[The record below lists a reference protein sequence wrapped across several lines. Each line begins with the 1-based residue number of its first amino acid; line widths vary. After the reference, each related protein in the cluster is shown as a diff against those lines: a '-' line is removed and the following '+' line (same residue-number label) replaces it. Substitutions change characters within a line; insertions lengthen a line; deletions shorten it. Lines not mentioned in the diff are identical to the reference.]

1 VTVQESALRLAREI
15 IRADGVHQSGS
26 LNPAKLK
33 ALELIHVLDRP
44 VCVEHLAHHLGWT
57 TNYTYRLV
65 DEMKEAGILLT
76 EIEETQQRPRRVRSL
91 YFCVCSNHQEGSRS

>member
-1 VTVQESALRLAREI
+1 MTVEESALRLAREI
-15 IRADGVHQSGS
+15 IRADGAHQMAS

-44 VCVEHLAHHLGWT
+44 VCVEHLAQHLGWT

-76 EIEETQQRPRRVRSL
+76 EIEETQRRPRRVRAL
-91 YFCVCSNHQEGSRS
+91 YFCTCTTNQERKRS